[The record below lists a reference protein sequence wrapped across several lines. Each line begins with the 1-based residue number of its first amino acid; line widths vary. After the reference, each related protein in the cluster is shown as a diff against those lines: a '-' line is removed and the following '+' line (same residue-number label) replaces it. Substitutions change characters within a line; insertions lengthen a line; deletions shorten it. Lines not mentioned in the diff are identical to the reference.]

1 MIKFVLQSV
10 ECDGDIACQSDGF
23 VGDGIGNVQFRCQVQ
38 RDVNGVW
45 FVGCQLHQGLL
56 DEAIVLTDAQFQ
68 DDDVLAA
75 VTPEELICLTAF
87 VRGCAV
93 LQHILKSAFH
103 FEDLFRFESG
113 QFQMRVGIRGETK

>member
-10 ECDGDIACQSDGF
+10 ECDGDVACQSDGF

-87 VRGCAV
+87 VRGCTV

-103 FEDLFRFESG
+103 FEDLSASNPDITFAKTTN
-113 QFQMRVGIRGETK
+113 V